1 MKKVYITGIGGTG
14 KSTIAK
20 SLNGIGIPAIDID
33 KEKEIGLC
41 SWVHKKTGE
50 NSGRWH
56 AGQGS
61 KFLEE
66 HDYVCDPEKLKQ
78 LMNSCSEENETVV
91 VVGLCDNQKDFLD
104 SFDKV
109 LFFDCDVGIFLSR
122 IDQREDNQFGK
133 GQAERNMIL
142 EWYPEL
148 RQEMIDLG
156 AIVINVDD
164 TPEHVLEKVI
174 NQIKN

>member
-1 MKKVYITGIGGTG
+1 MKKIYVTGIGGTG
-14 KSTIAK
+14 KSTVAK
-20 SLNGIGIPAIDID
+20 RLNEIGIPAIDID

-50 NSGRWH
+50 NAGRWH
-56 AGQGS
+56 SERGAE
-61 KFLEE
+61 FLET
-66 HDYVCDPEKLKQ
+66 HDYICDPEKLKQ
-78 LMNSCSEENETVV
+78 LMNQYEGKSDVVV
-91 VVGLCDNQKDFLD
+91 VVGLSDNQKDFLNL
-104 SFDKV
+104 FDKV
-109 LFFDCDVGIFLSR
+109 IFFDCDIETFLSR

-133 GQAERNMIL
+133 GEAERRMIL

-148 RQEMIDLG
+148 KQEMIELG

-174 NQIKN
+174 SQIKS